1 MPKELIFVL
10 GGARSGKSAFAER
23 LAALRQA
30 QEGGRVLYVA
40 TAEALD
46 ADMERRIANHRRQRP
61 PEWDT
66 LEEPLNL
73 ASALPDALQGY
84 DTCLLDCLTLWVS
97 NMLLSIEGRPHPR
110 IEYGAGT
117 NLPPEGEGEGV
128 AVEQEILASAQRLME
143 VYEKSPATWI
153 VVSNEVGLGVVP
165 PSRLGAVY
173 RDALGRVNQA
183 VAARADKV
191 YFMAAGLALE
201 MKSLGALPYAA
212 VELPFDKPRIEE

>member
-61 PEWDT
+61 PEWGT
-66 LEEPLNL
+66 LAEPVKLPDVL
-73 ASALPDALQGY
+73 PSALEGY
-84 DTCLLDCLTLWVS
+84 GACLLDCLTLWVS
-97 NMLLSIEGRPHPR
+97 NMLLNMEGRPHP
-110 IEYGAGT
+110 
-117 NLPPEGEGEGV
+117 NPPPEGEGG

-191 YFMAAGLALE
+191 YFMVAGLALE
-201 MKSLGALPYAA
+201 MKSLGALPFTSADLR
-212 VELPFDKPRIEE
+212 VE

>member
-1 MPKELIFVL
+1 ML

-30 QEGGRVLYVA
+30 QEGGRVLYIA

-66 LEEPLNL
+66 LEEPLKL
-73 ASALPDALQGY
+73 PDVLPSALDGY

-97 NMLLSIEGRPHPR
+97 NLLLSMEDNPN
-110 IEYGAGT
+110 A
-117 NLPPEGEGEGV
+117 
-128 AVEQEILASAQRLME
+128 EQEILSAAHQLME
-143 VYEKSPATWI
+143 AHEQSPATWI
-153 VVSNEVGLGVVP
+153 VVSNEVGLSVVP
-165 PSRLGAVY
+165 STRLGAVY
-173 RDALGRVNQA
+173 RDALGRVNQT

-191 YFMAAGLALE
+191 YFMVAGLALE
-201 MKSLGALPYAA
+201 MKSLGPLPYTSP
-212 VELPFDKPRIEE
+212 EWREE

>member
-1 MPKELIFVL
+1 MPKQLIFVL

-23 LAALRQA
+23 LAALRQT

-66 LEEPLNL
+66 LEEPLHL
-73 ASALPDALQGY
+73 PTALPPALEGY

-97 NMLLSIEGRPHPR
+97 NLLLKMEGNPN
-110 IEYGAGT
+110 A
-117 NLPPEGEGEGV
+117 
-128 AVEQEILASAQRLME
+128 EQEILAAAHRLLE
-143 VYEKSPATWI
+143 TYERSSATWI
-153 VVSNEVGLGVVP
+153 VVSNEVGLSVVP
-165 PSRLGAVY
+165 STRLGAVY

-191 YFMAAGLALE
+191 YFMVAGLALE
-201 MKSLGALPYAA
+201 IKSLGALPYTSA
-212 VELPFDKPRIEE
+212 EFYGK

>member
-1 MPKELIFVL
+1 MRASSLPGELIFVL

-30 QEGGRVLYVA
+30 QAGGRVLYVA

-66 LEEPLNL
+66 LEEPLHL
-73 ASALPDALQGY
+73 PTVLPSALDGY

-97 NMLLSIEGRPHPR
+97 NLLLSMEQRPHP
-110 IEYGAGT
+110 
-117 NLPPEGEGEGV
+117 NPPPEGEGMS
-128 AVEQEILASAQRLME
+128 AEQEILAAAHRLLE
-143 VYEKSPATWI
+143 VYEQSSATWI
-153 VVSNEVGLGVVP
+153 VVSNEVGLGIVP
-165 PSRLGAVY
+165 PYPLGARY

-191 YFMAAGLALE
+191 FFMVAGLVLE
-201 MKSLGALPYAA
+201 MKSLGALPYASP
-212 VELPFDKPRIEE
+212 ELSFDKLRTEE

>member
-1 MPKELIFVL
+1 M
-10 GGARSGKSAFAER
+10 
-23 LAALRQA
+23 
-30 QEGGRVLYVA
+30 A

-66 LEEPLNL
+66 LEEPVKLPDVL
-73 ASALPDALQGY
+73 PSALEGY

-97 NMLLSIEGRPHPR
+97 NMLLSMEGRPHP
-110 IEYGAGT
+110 
-117 NLPPEGEGEGV
+117 NPPPEGEGG
-128 AVEQEILASAQRLME
+128 AVEQEILSAVHGLME

-165 PSRLGAVY
+165 PSRLGAAY

-191 YFMAAGLALE
+191 YFMVAGLALE

-212 VELPFDKPRIEE
+212 VELPFEKPRIEE

>member
-66 LEEPLNL
+66 LEEPVKLPDVL
-73 ASALPDALQGY
+73 PSALEGY

-97 NMLLSIEGRPHPR
+97 NMLLSMEGCPHP
-110 IEYGAGT
+110 
-117 NLPPEGEGEGV
+117 NPPPEGEGV
-128 AVEQEILASAQRLME
+128 AAEQEILASAQRLME

-165 PSRLGAVY
+165 PSRLGAAY

-183 VAARADKV
+183 VADRADKV
-191 YFMAAGLALE
+191 YFMVAGLALE

-212 VELPFDKPRIEE
+212 VEVPFEKPRIEE